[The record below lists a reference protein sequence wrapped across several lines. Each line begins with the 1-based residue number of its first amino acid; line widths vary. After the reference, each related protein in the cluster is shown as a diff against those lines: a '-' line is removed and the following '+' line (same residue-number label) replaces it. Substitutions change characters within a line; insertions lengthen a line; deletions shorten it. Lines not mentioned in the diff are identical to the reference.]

1 MLSFKHI
8 VGLTIVLSV
17 AWFLLSGYTKPL
29 LLSLGVV
36 SVALTVS
43 LALRMEVLDHE
54 SHPMDITAGLLIYW
68 LWLIGQIVRSN
79 LSVARHILSPT
90 LKISPQL
97 VHVPTG
103 QRTDIGRAIYAN
115 SITLTPGTVSLDVGE
130 DAVEVH
136 ALTRED
142 ARNLE
147 SGDMSARVPDP
158 GGTR

>member
-8 VGLTIVLSV
+8 VSLSIVLSV

-29 LLSLGVV
+29 LLSLGLA

-54 SHPMDITAGLLIYW
+54 SHPMEITSGLLIYW
-68 LWLIGQIVRSN
+68 LWLIGQIVKSN

-103 QRTDIGRAIYAN
+103 QRSDIGRAIYAN

-142 ARNLE
+142 ARSLE
-147 SGDMSARVPDP
+147 SGDMSSRVPDP
-158 GGTR
+158 GGAR